1 LAEIDKQKEKITFLR
16 TLFFFL
22 LATLFG
28 LVAFVFTKY
37 MKLSEIQLILTNIAG
52 LILLIGI
59 IATGKKLKK
68 KLINWRI
75 CNDLFN

>member
-1 LAEIDKQKEKITFLR
+1 MAEIDKQKEKIAFLR
-16 TLFFFL
+16 TMFFFL
-22 LATLFG
+22 LTALFG

-68 KLINWRI
+68 EIDKLE
-75 CNDLFN
+75 DM